1 MWLTFFAAS
10 LLTAAIFVIPGFCIS
25 RMVGYSF
32 GSSIARSPAR
42 SIAFL
47 TALGLV
53 TPFLGG
59 NTSLLLYGIAIAL
72 LAIFALALSKRRCS
86 EANNPEIGTEEVAWF
101 IVWGV
106 CAAVILFVIPLDG
119 PSSFQPDNDNASH
132 LNLIYTM
139 ARSGNYSTLSTSD
152 YLLGGASP
160 LVSAN
165 GYYPASFHIV
175 GALVLT
181 SIGAPVAL
189 VENAIVFILAGVVF
203 PLGQLCF
210 AKVIAKDSKCL
221 LYSFPM
227 VSMACLGF
235 PWRLTTWGPLFPNML
250 SYALTPIAFAA
261 FASALDGLINHRAFV
276 KETLASFVAILA
288 VGMSHPNGIF
298 LLYIFISVY
307 LVAYLFQ
314 ALRERVG
321 LAIFKSGAL
330 ALVLAAVFALVWLL
344 LFKMPAFQGVV
355 NFVWGSTCSPKQALL
370 YLLTSSYAYQ
380 GAQPVLA
387 FLCLYGIGCIVVGRK
402 SNWCWLVVVFAF
414 VSTQYVICASCDSAT
429 SLLKRLFC
437 GFWYSDVNRICA
449 NVALAEIPLAAIGTS
464 ALFERLYALFGFES
478 QRENAAVAR
487 PRVLVC
493 SIPPA
498 ILVAIV
504 ALGVSHVGT
513 LGFDRHYFLQP
524 IKYSVSAEKP
534 YDYKESAFVEK
545 VRSIVGDD
553 LVLNM
558 PNDGSC
564 FAYTLNNLN
573 VFYRTVGLA
582 GGHSSN
588 ETGESRLIRTSLVD
602 YETNKSVREAV
613 ESTSARYVLQLD
625 YGKSTDW
632 VNDFL
637 PPYFPEVWE
646 GISSI
651 NEDTPGFKLLLS
663 DDDMRLYEIEY

>member
-10 LLTAAIFVIPGFCIS
+10 LLAAAIFVIPGFCIF
-25 RMVGYSF
+25 RMVGYSL
-32 GSSIARSPAR
+32 GSSIALSPAM

-47 TALGLV
+47 TAVGLV

-59 NTSLLLYGIAIAL
+59 NASLLLYGIAIAL
-72 LAIFALALSKRRCS
+72 LAIFALALSKRRCGD
-86 EANNPEIGTEEVAWF
+86 ANNLEIGIEEVAWF
-101 IVWGV
+101 IVWGG
-106 CAAVILFVIPLDG
+106 CAAIILFVFPLDG
-119 PSSFQPDNDNASH
+119 ASSFQPDNDNASH

-152 YLLGGASP
+152 YLLGEASP
-160 LVSAN
+160 LVAAN

-175 GALVLT
+175 GALVLA

-189 VENAIVFILAGVVF
+189 VENAIVYILTGVVF

-210 AKVIAKDSKCL
+210 AKVIAKESKCL

-227 VSMACLGF
+227 VSIACLGF

-250 SYALTPIAFAA
+250 SYALAPIAFAA
-261 FASALDGLINHRAFV
+261 FVSALDALVNRRAFV
-276 KETLASFVAILA
+276 KEALVAFIAILA

-298 LLYIFISVY
+298 LLYIFISIY
-307 LVAYLFQ
+307 LVAYLFR
-314 ALRERVG
+314 ALRDRAG
-321 LAIFKSGAL
+321 LAPLKAGVL
-330 ALVLAAVFALVWLL
+330 ALVLAVVFTLVWFL
-344 LFKMPAFQGVV
+344 MYRTPAFQGVV

-387 FLCLYGIGCIVVGRK
+387 FLCLYGIGRILVGRK
-402 SNWCWLVVVFAF
+402 SNWYWLVAVFAF
-414 VSTQYVICASCDSAT
+414 VSMQYVICASCDSAT

-449 NVALAEIPLAAIGTS
+449 NVALAEIPLAAIGIS
-464 ALFERLYALFGFES
+464 ALFERLYALVGFEC
-478 QRENAAVAR
+478 QEENATAAR
-487 PRVLVC
+487 SHALAC
-493 SIPPA
+493 FIPPA
-498 ILVAIV
+498 ILVVIV
-504 ALGVSHVGT
+504 AFGALRVGT
-513 LGFDRHYFLQP
+513 LGFDCHYFLQP
-524 IKYSVSAEKP
+524 IKYSVSAEKA

-545 VRSIVGDD
+545 ARSIVGDD

-588 ETGESRLIRTSLVD
+588 ETSESRLIRTSLVD
-602 YETNKSVREAV
+602 LETSKSVREAV

-651 NEDTPGFKLLLS
+651 NEDTPGFKLVLS